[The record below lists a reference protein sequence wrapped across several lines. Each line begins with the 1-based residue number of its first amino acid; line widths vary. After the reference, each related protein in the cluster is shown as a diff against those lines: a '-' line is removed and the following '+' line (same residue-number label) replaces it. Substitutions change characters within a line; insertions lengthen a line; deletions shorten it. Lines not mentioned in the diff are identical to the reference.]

1 MKDLLFYRGKS
12 TPNQVSLIDT
22 SADKYWTYSSLNDE
36 VNKLSTILLQ
46 EGIRPMEKVGLFLD
60 TSVQSIL
67 TIYALLRIGVLCV
80 PISNKSSSEEI
91 SNFINAA
98 KLNRLFWQSNSPN
111 ESLDFEIPSIS
122 LENLPLTSSINP
134 SDISSSPPHES
145 QLDDICILLFTS
157 GTTGISPKAVPLT
170 YRNLLS
176 SSISSALRLKTD
188 LNDIWILYL
197 PLHHM
202 GGLSPLFRSIISGTA
217 IATIDSPSPQ
227 NLQLCMQKYNIT
239 CLSTVP
245 TLLTKLINEQVDLS
259 TLRILLLGGGSI
271 PESLLDRCKSL
282 SIPVYPT
289 YGATETSSQIATAT
303 PLDLITNPGT
313 VGRPLNSL
321 NLAIQNEQNQPV
333 DEGEYGEIIVSGPM
347 VSKGYFPPDV
357 HSFSKLSNHT
367 FRTGDIGYMKGGF
380 LWIMG
385 RIDDLIITGGEKVYP
400 AEIENLLLTHP
411 DVSDVAV
418 FSEPDDMWGSKI
430 VAIIVKNNPALSKEE
445 LLSFCQKK
453 LSKYKIPKTI
463 HFIDSIPRTV
473 TGTFNS
479 LTFTSNNK

>member
-1 MKDLLFYRGKS
+1 MKDLLFYRSHS

-22 SADKYWTYSSLNDE
+22 TTDKHWTYSSLNDE

-60 TSVQSIL
+60 TSAQSIL
-67 TIYALLRIGVLCV
+67 TIYALLRIGSLCV

-91 SNFINAA
+91 SNFINTA
-98 KLNRLFWQSNSPN
+98 KLNRLFWQTNSPKDP
-111 ESLDFEIPSIS
+111 LDFGIPSTS
-122 LENLPLTSSINP
+122 LETLPPTSSINL
-134 SDISSSPPHES
+134 SDISTSIPHES
-145 QLDDICILLFTS
+145 QLDDTCLLLFTS
-157 GTTGISPKAVPLT
+157 GTTGISPKIVPLT

-188 LNDIWILYL
+188 PNDIWILYL

-217 IATIDSPSPQ
+217 IAAIDSPSPQ
-227 NLQLCMQKYNIT
+227 NLQLCMQKYGIT

-245 TLLTKLINEQVDLS
+245 TLLTKLLNEQVDLS
-259 TLRILLLGGGSI
+259 TLRILLLGGGPI
-271 PESLLDRCKSL
+271 PESLLAQCKSL
-282 SIPVYPT
+282 SIPVHPT
-289 YGATETSSQIATAT
+289 YGATEASSQITTAT
-303 PLDLITNPGT
+303 PSDLIKNPGT
-313 VGRPLNSL
+313 AGRPLNSL
-321 NLAIQNEQNQPV
+321 NLAIQNEQNQLV
-333 DEGEYGEIIVSGPM
+333 DEGECGEIIVSGPM
-347 VSKGYFPPDV
+347 VSKGYFPYDAHP
-357 HSFSKLSNHT
+357 SSKLSNHT
-367 FRTGDIGYMKGGF
+367 FRTGDIGYVRDGF

-411 DVSDVAV
+411 AVSDVAV
-418 FSEPDDMWGSKI
+418 FSEPDDRWGSKI
-430 VAIIVKNNPALSKEE
+430 VAIVVKNSPTLSKEE
-445 LLSFCQKK
+445 IISFCQKK

-463 HFIDSIPRTV
+463 HFVDSIPRTV